1 MDIVI
6 ILISG
11 QALSYEVCD
20 GIKMYQFQIF
30 SAKYTP
36 RIYLKKFF
44 AYTKMSSYSINIKL
58 FKNKINK
65 LYMVE
70 ICHIFFLD
78 FQLAKVNKITNS
90 LIVYM

>member
-1 MDIVI
+1 
-6 ILISG
+6 
-11 QALSYEVCD
+11 
-20 GIKMYQFQIF
+20 MYQFQIF

-70 ICHIFFLD
+70 ICHFKYYNHIFFLD